1 MNFVFYLFSHILFF
15 FPQIF
20 EEDREKIKH
29 MKKIL
34 VCMVLAMTV
43 FTVSSFA
50 QGGGGG
56 AERRKQMLKDSIGL
70 TDVQVD
76 SVMAVTQEFGAQR
89 RDIMMDQ
96 SMSAD
101 DKKAKMTDINLKIK
115 ARLKGTL
122 TDDQI
127 AKWEALQQRQ
137 MERMRNRQGGG
148 GGGNK

>member
-1 MNFVFYLFSHILFF
+1 
-15 FPQIF
+15 
-20 EEDREKIKH
+20 
-29 MKKIL
+29 
-34 VCMVLAMTV
+34 MVLAMTV
-43 FTVSSFA
+43 CTVSSFA
-50 QGGGGG
+50 QGGGNRG
-56 AERRKQMLKDSIGL
+56 ERMKAMLKDSIGL

-89 RDIMMDQ
+89 RDIFMDQ
-96 SMSAD
+96 SLSAD
-101 DKKAKMTDINLKIK
+101 DKKAKIADINMKIK